1 MVLTCQ
7 VTWVLSVRPTI
18 AVKDRVVPLP
28 AWRLP
33 LVGNTDTVT
42 GEGTEMALRQAFV
55 PALAGAELVAAV
67 ESTVTVARS
76 AVPASSVTVSV
87 TVNAVP
93 VAGAVTVVE
102 GPVEFVTG

>member
-1 MVLTCQ
+1 
-7 VTWVLSVRPTI
+7 
-18 AVKDRVVPLP
+18 
-28 AWRLP
+28 
-33 LVGNTDTVT
+33 
-42 GEGTEMALRQAFV
+42 MALRQAFV

-87 TVNAVP
+87 TVNAGVP